1 MLKWTFL
8 NMFSKFGIWAL
19 GSLPSTTPGPF
30 KGFRMAQLFSY
41 INTFLLF
48 HWAASPANAAKGT
61 VGKTV
66 VLRLNQSPAVAPNST
81 KATGFT
87 TGTHSGKKPV
97 LCRVVLNEPV
107 KNDWNRDP
115 WIHIFHFVWWNGCT
129 CNWILLCPHLIC
141 CNMLLWLKQKKLGL
155 CTNAQLE
162 REEYLSQP
170 FYFRCIWK
178 SDDCLKENMRNCC
191 RCELN

>member
-1 MLKWTFL
+1 
-8 NMFSKFGIWAL
+8 MFSKFGIWAL

-48 HWAASPANAAKGT
+48 HCAASSANAAKGT

-66 VLRLNQSPAVAPNST
+66 VLRLNQSQAVAPNST

-97 LCRVVLNEPV
+97 LCRVVLDEPV
-107 KNDWNRDP
+107 KND
-115 WIHIFHFVWWNGCT
+115 
-129 CNWILLCPHLIC
+129 
-141 CNMLLWLKQKKLGL
+141 
-155 CTNAQLE
+155 
-162 REEYLSQP
+162 
-170 FYFRCIWK
+170 
-178 SDDCLKENMRNCC
+178 
-191 RCELN
+191 

>member
-8 NMFSKFGIWAL
+8 NIFSKFGIWAL

-66 VLRLNQSPAVAPNST
+66 VLRLNQIPAVAPNST

-97 LCRVVLNEPV
+97 LCRVVLNEWEFGYRHTYRRKVHEDRWRPSSI
-107 KNDWNRDP
+107 P
-115 WIHIFHFVWWNGCT
+115 QGCLRLLAPGRKI
-129 CNWILLCPHLIC
+129 CNSLSLTISEGANPA
-141 CNMLLWLKQKKLGL
+141 
-155 CTNAQLE
+155 NALTSDFWPPE
-162 REEYLSQP
+162 LSQQ
-170 FYFRCIWK
+170 
-178 SDDCLKENMRNCC
+178 
-191 RCELN
+191 